1 MLKVLFAHNW
11 ISISHLCPCHPL
23 NVSLLLN
30 LAVNYNYLCL
40 CCTHL
45 PIPDHELVPPG
56 KGHYI
61 TLIFRKPAQCL
72 EQNRCSTVLELGGI
86 PFYLLGIWCPYLSND
101 LLINYRAGFVQDPG
115 ASGSFC
121 IQDDDDDGEWTLT
134 VPGVCFKFNSVNYHN
149 NSMGQNFIIIPRE
162 VKWLSL
168 QLQS

>member
-1 MLKVLFAHNW
+1 MKFAVSSFIISGSVSRYIKWWSHGITTLLKMYW
-11 ISISHLCPCHPL
+11 ISIFMS
-23 NVSLLLN
+23 
-30 LAVNYNYLCL
+30 
-40 CCTHL
+40 